1 MVLAIWVVILGAALS
16 FFYWATGF
24 VRKSEADERFDA
36 GLAVLEFARAYPN
49 EAIRNLVMS
58 SDGDMVF
65 LRLWT
70 GGAGCM
76 RRVSNRYLC
85 TLIDAERVTLS
96 PTQDPKTI
104 SIDFHDHPALTG
116 SFSFRNEKDAAEV
129 SLWLL
134 GSVATRI
141 DRDAEPS
148 ATI

>member
-1 MVLAIWVVILGAALS
+1 MVLAIWVAILGAALG

-24 VRKSEADERFDA
+24 VRRSEADERFDA

-58 SDGDMVF
+58 SDGGMVF

-85 TLIDAERVTLS
+85 SLIDAERVTLS
-96 PTQDPKTI
+96 AAGDPKTI
-104 SIDFHDHPALTG
+104 SIEFHDHAPLTG
-116 SFSFRNEKDAAEV
+116 VYSFKTEKDAAEV

-141 DRDAEPS
+141 DRDLEPNAS
-148 ATI
+148 S